1 MVEPRRNEMCI
12 LKWFRN
18 RKAEKLTEKL
28 EYLRGIKD
36 TEEHIHLTSDLH
48 ILYNIFDTKIK
59 WKGFN
64 NIKKLIKDDIA
75 SILKNK
81 SNDYIERFLFE
92 AEDALCGCLN
102 WDEAKDF
109 INSVLEDDVV
119 NLTPNQVVGSLSEL
133 ED

>member
-1 MVEPRRNEMCI
+1 MNI
-12 LKWFRN
+12 LKWFKN
-18 RKAEKLTEKL
+18 RKAEKLKEEL

-36 TEEHIHLTSDLH
+36 TEERIHLTSDLH

-64 NIKKLIKDDIA
+64 NIKNFIKEDIA

-81 SNDYIERFLFE
+81 DSDYIERFLFE
-92 AEDALCGCLN
+92 AEDSLCGCLN

-119 NLTPNQVVGSLSEL
+119 DLTTNQVTGSLCEL
-133 ED
+133 DD

>member
-1 MVEPRRNEMCI
+1 MRI

-18 RKAEKLTEKL
+18 RKAEKLTKEL
-28 EYLRGIKD
+28 EYLRGVKD
-36 TEEHIHLTSDLH
+36 TEERIHLTSDLH

-64 NIKKLIKDDIA
+64 SIKKLIKDDIS

-81 SNDYIERFLFE
+81 SNDYIEQFLFE
-92 AEDALCGCLN
+92 AEESLCGCLN
-102 WDEAKDF
+102 WDEAKEF

-119 NLTPNQVVGSLSEL
+119 NLTIDQIVGSLSEL
-133 ED
+133 DD